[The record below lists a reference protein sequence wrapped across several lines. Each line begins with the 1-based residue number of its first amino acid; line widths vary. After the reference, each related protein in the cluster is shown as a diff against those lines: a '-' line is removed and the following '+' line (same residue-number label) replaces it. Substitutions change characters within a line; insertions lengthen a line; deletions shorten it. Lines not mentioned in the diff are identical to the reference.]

1 MKKEDI
7 LRKRNLQLAQEVED
21 LKTELEQLK
30 ETNTSLNTTAL
41 VEHIENIKNEL
52 YSSIE
57 EINEL
62 RSEYQ
67 TLIEEVK
74 EYRDTLKNN

>member
-1 MKKEDI
+1 MKKEEI
-7 LRKRNLQLAQEVED
+7 LRKRNLQLVQEVED

-30 ETNTSLNTTAL
+30 EANISLSTTAL

-62 RSEYQ
+62 RAEYQ
-67 TLIEEVK
+67 SLIDEIK
-74 EYRDTLKNN
+74 EYRDTLKNK